1 MLSRVAA
8 FALFSLPLLA
18 AAGGDCNTQ
27 NQQCCNS
34 VQNSQNLDQWAL
46 GQLALV
52 GLNVGDV
59 TGQVGL
65 TCTPVS
71 VLAVSGQSCNQQ
83 TVCCTNNNFNGV
95 VALGCTPI
103 NVNL

>member
-1 MLSRVAA
+1 MISRLATA
-8 FALFSLPLLA
+8 ALFSLPLLA
-18 AAGGDCNTQ
+18 AAGGNCNTQ

-34 VQNSQNLDQWAL
+34 VQNVWPWAL

-83 TVCCTNNNFNGV
+83 TVCCSNNNFNGV